1 MRPCDVHLTNP
12 RQGRLVDCPDCFAD
26 EPGSKPAFSE
36 LADERLDRGNGYEL
50 AEARRRRRSHFREYS
65 WERALRLGVVS
76 DEQARSVTPAA
87 FRGALAEDLARDYER
102 VKSTLEQA
110 MKGTRK
116 VDAKCPKC
124 NGCVKAKVGDPRT
137 QLDAVRLW
145 TELGF
150 GRAATQPAPPPV
162 EATQL
167 DELDYSELSD
177 DELQLLLDYYSS
189 PEERED
195 NRRWQVSV
203 LELVKLKGLPFGEK
217 ALALV
222 LSRFET
228 PKALRAEA
236 DRIEAKIREQE
247 QAGRQLLY
255 AWTAHGEKLSP
266 QQSPTIGEH
275 VETLIGARGG

>member
-1 MRPCDVHLTNP
+1 VSES
-12 RQGRLVDCPDCFAD
+12 
-26 EPGSKPAFSE
+26 EPT
-36 LADERLDRGNGYEL
+36 
-50 AEARRRRRSHFREYS
+50 
-65 WERALRLGVVS
+65 
-76 DEQARSVTPAA
+76 RSVSPAA

-102 VKSTLEQA
+102 VKSTLEHA

-124 NGCVKAKVGDPRT
+124 NGWVKAEVGDART

-150 GRAATQPAPPPV
+150 GRAATQPAQPPM
-162 EATQL
+162 EAKDL
-167 DELDYSELSD
+167 DAIDYAELSD
-177 DELQLLLDYYSS
+177 DELRLLCDYYAT
-189 PEERED
+189 PEERD
-195 NRRWQVSV
+195 ASRRWQVSV
-203 LELVKLKGLPFGEK
+203 LELVKLKGLSFGEK

-236 DRIEAKIREQE
+236 DWIEAKIREQE

-266 QQSPTIGEH
+266 QRSPRIGEL
-275 VETLIGARGG
+275 VETLIGVRDG